1 MSGSN
6 FAEAIESG
14 EDPNDPLVAF
24 RAAALGVPQAAIGV
38 GGEVALVKLI
48 AGRAKKL
55 SGGNRAST
63 MGRLAEDFG
72 KGFLRGGA
80 IEGTTEFAQEG
91 SAVLNRAEMDDTFT
105 AQDAKLRLG
114 EAAFAAFFGGGAFG
128 AAGSTVSGGVRE
140 VRDAPIPEGVAQKAR
155 ELVEQGKQTFTD
167 TVVNNEFLSK
177 ARAGFSTQEP
187 PSAINA
193 QLRAMQDP
201 NNQKGAVWVE
211 GSSPKFNATE
221 TPSAKRI
228 NG

>member
-72 KGFLRGGA
+72 KGFY
-80 IEGTTEFAQEG
+80 
-91 SAVLNRAEMDDTFT
+91 
-105 AQDAKLRLG
+105 
-114 EAAFAAFFGGGAFG
+114 
-128 AAGSTVSGGVRE
+128 
-140 VRDAPIPEGVAQKAR
+140 
-155 ELVEQGKQTFTD
+155 
-167 TVVNNEFLSK
+167 
-177 ARAGFSTQEP
+177 
-187 PSAINA
+187 
-193 QLRAMQDP
+193 
-201 NNQKGAVWVE
+201 GAVRLKAPLSLLKKV
-211 GSSPKFNATE
+211 
-221 TPSAKRI
+221 
-228 NG
+228 